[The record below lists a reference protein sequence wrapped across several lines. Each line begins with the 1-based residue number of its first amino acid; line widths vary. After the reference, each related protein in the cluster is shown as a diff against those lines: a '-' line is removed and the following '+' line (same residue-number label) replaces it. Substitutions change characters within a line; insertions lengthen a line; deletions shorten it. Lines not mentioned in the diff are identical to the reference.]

1 MSISVAT
8 GALVAAVKP
17 TIVNGALEK
26 LGKLAVSQIGYRAL
40 SETQNEALHPLALTA
55 FKLGQ
60 GLTSSSIGALTDKAK
75 EVLPG
80 GGDLAQQRSPEVS
93 FGGFALTTPISD
105 LQMGPTCG
113 LESIENTIQLMKG
126 DVTGQLNKL
135 ADEMQKKIAASP
147 TRWDAIEVVD
157 DDGTGVKQKYW
168 LIPPSSYPAMLKEY
182 GVSAK
187 LKRFSHETLQ
197 QAMAENRPVIVWGN
211 VKYLE
216 QYRGKEG
223 LHAFVV
229 TDWDPETGKYTILDS
244 NNKGKPYDVDAESL
258 KNFATT
264 GISAKLENLFMGRM
278 CVCQE
283 TAKWPFKTDHE
294 NMCAKQLNNRE
305 QVTFEGGLGVSNMEY
320 LRGQDQIAAGQ
331 KLIAEGKRMAGE
343 AKIREGRR
351 TIASAK
357 AHAKGKI

>member
-8 GALVAAVKP
+8 GALAAAAKP

-105 LQMGPTCG
+105 LQTGPTCG
-113 LESIENTIQLMKG
+113 LESMENTIQLMKG

-157 DDGTGVKQKYW
+157 DDGTGVKQRYW
-168 LIPPSSYPAMLKEY
+168 LIPPASYPAMLKEY

-229 TDWDPETGKYTILDS
+229 TDWNPETGKYTILDS
-244 NNKGKPYDVDAESL
+244 NSRKPYDVDAELL
-258 KNFATT
+258 KNFATV
-264 GISAKLENLFMGRM
+264 GIPAKLENLFTGRM
-278 CVCQE
+278 CVCQDS
-283 TAKWPFKTDHE
+283 ARWPWKTYNDRLSSLS
-294 NMCAKQLNNRE
+294 KRGKDLS
-305 QVTFEGGLGVSNMEY
+305 FGGLGASDMMHINGTSM
-320 LRGQDQIAAGQ
+320 IADGN
-331 KLIAEGKRMAGE
+331 KLIASGKKAEGMDKIRDGKRL
-343 AKIREGRR
+343 I
-351 TIASAK
+351 AK
-357 AHAKGKI
+357 ANAMKAGAGARG